1 VACFGPAHLGRIYGA
16 LMMVLLPGGVL
27 GPMFAAWM
35 FDTGRGYWTAFA
47 VFAATNV
54 LGLLL
59 LSRVRPRIVPT
70 VV

>member
-1 VACFGPAHLGRIYGA
+1 
-16 LMMVLLPGGVL
+16 MMVLLPGGVL

-59 LSRVRPRIVPT
+59 LSRVRPRMVPAA
-70 VV
+70 V

>member
-1 VACFGPAHLGRIYGA
+1 
-16 LMMVLLPGGVL
+16 
-27 GPMFAAWM
+27 M

-47 VFAATNV
+47 VFAETNV

-59 LSRVRPRIVPT
+59 LSRVRPRMVPA